1 MSRTRMARAPRPRAS
16 RGPLLLAALLL
27 LGGAPGAAQ
36 AVDRFI
42 RADSIHVGDGR
53 TIEDGVVQVRDGRI
67 VAVGAGLPIPA
78 GAEVIDLSGHHLT
91 PGLIDANSKV
101 EPESLLRPMAK
112 SPEEMV
118 REMFGLPPE
127 PVQHFHDPRVC
138 PEYASHEEEV
148 ICPICGGESAD
159 PDHHGE
165 VGVSGVSGP
174 SAISEQSSEVIPQTA
189 WLDAIDLDS
198 PDFQRLLRDGVT
210 TIYAAPDPSAVI
222 GARGA
227 ILRTAG
233 AERVLERE
241 AAVKATIGS
250 DPYRFGT
257 FNRRPSI
264 RSLTHFSR
272 RPQSRMGVG
281 WIFRKAF
288 YDTLLRAEGGTPSGA
303 DTADPAAHAVLA
315 EVLAGTVPLR
325 VQARTSSDIESAY
338 RLCGE
343 FGVRFTLVDPVE
355 GYRVLERIERDP
367 VPIVFGPIYDDP
379 NGLSARTSESS
390 RSRLHTLRDLIATGA
405 PVALSAQ
412 DLREE
417 DGLGRQAMMAVRF
430 GVDHAKALSLV
441 TSAPARMLGLAAE
454 VGTIAPG
461 RRADLVAWPGVPF
474 AATSAVQKV
483 FVDGA
488 LAFDREE
495 DE

>member
-367 VPIVFGPIYDDP
+367 VPIVFGPIRRPERALRPHLRVVALPAAHPPGPHRDRSPGRPQRPGPARGGWPRASGDDGGAVRGGSRQGALPRDERSGP
-379 NGLSARTSESS
+379 NARAGGGG
-390 RSRLHTLRDLIATGA
+390 RHDRPRAPGGPRRVDGRAFRRDLGGA
-405 PVALSAQ
+405 EG
-412 DLREE
+412 LR
-417 DGLGRQAMMAVRF
+417 
-430 GVDHAKALSLV
+430 
-441 TSAPARMLGLAAE
+441 
-454 VGTIAPG
+454 
-461 RRADLVAWPGVPF
+461 RRRPRLRP
-474 AATSAVQKV
+474 
-483 FVDGA
+483 
-488 LAFDREE
+488 
-495 DE
+495 